1 MKIIFNQ
8 FLYKI
13 NNLDKLLSI
22 LIFFFPFL
30 LSISIFLADLFA
42 SITALIV
49 ITLFFLKEN
58 KKIFYPN
65 QNPIILLFIILFFNF
80 NKSFLFNII
89 RKSFYLLFFYFRY
102 FLFVVGIFYLLKK
115 YDFFINIFFYS
126 LVFTFCIILFD
137 TLFQF
142 LTGSN
147 VLGFP
152 RGDDPTPY
160 VTSFFH
166 DEKKNLEVFG

>member
-58 KKIFYPN
+58 KKIFFQIKIQLYYF
-65 QNPIILLFIILFFNF
+65 LLFYFLILISLFFSISF
-80 NKSFLFNII
+80 EKSFLP
-89 RKSFYLLFFYFRY
+89 SFFYFRY

-126 LVFTFCIILFD
+126 LLV
-137 TLFQF
+137 
-142 LTGSN
+142 
-147 VLGFP
+147 
-152 RGDDPTPY
+152 
-160 VTSFFH
+160 SFSIFI
-166 DEKKNLEVFG
+166 